1 MGWIGAVETE
11 FECCGMT
18 DLKVRRSAMLNE
30 VSKEHWAV
38 IKSFY
43 TLWDNQAEGQWGYQA
58 LKNELRLLFKEKDR
72 QRTARL
78 LQPHSLGGRTPS
90 QFLAILKAEM
100 AGITMDM
107 LAKEIL
113 ASVLPQNIKAIVTTD
128 TNSPF
133 EMAAAAD
140 SYSSSGQILERTAAQ
155 TVYAATPPTV
165 SPPSYDGVQDAD
177 LAEGEEAEEGPE
189 ASQTYASICAA
200 YRGPQRE
207 RQRPQQDQRQRP
219 QQDQRRR
226 SRNGYSA
233 PTGDL
238 CFYHR
243 TFGDEARNCLSFCSC
258 WGNARAGGPQ

>member
-1 MGWIGAVETE
+1 
-11 FECCGMT
+11 
-18 DLKVRRSAMLNE
+18 MLNE

-38 IKSFY
+38 IKNFY
-43 TLWDNQAEGQWGYQA
+43 TQWDQQAEGQWGYQA
-58 LKNELRLLFKEKDR
+58 LKNELRLLFREKDR

-113 ASVLPQNIKAIVTTD
+113 ASVLPQHIKAIVTTD

-140 SYSSSGQILERTAAQ
+140 SFYSSSGQILERTAAQ

-177 LAEGEEAEEGPE
+177 LAEGWEAEEGPE
-189 ASQTYASICAA
+189 PSPTYASICAA
-200 YRGPQRE
+200 YRGPQRDRQRPQQRNPRPPAQNQQ

-219 QQDQRRR
+219 QQEQRRR

-243 TFGDEARNCLSFCSC
+243 TFGDEARNCRSFCSR

>member
-1 MGWIGAVETE
+1 M
-11 FECCGMT
+11 
-18 DLKVRRSAMLNE
+18 LKE
-30 VSKEHWAV
+30 ISKEQRHMIAL
-38 IKSFY
+38 KDFY
-43 TLWDNQAEGQWGYQA
+43 TQYDYEPEGRWGYQA
-58 LKNELRLLFKEKDR
+58 LINELRTLFREKDR
-72 QRTARL
+72 QRAARV

-90 QFLAILKAEM
+90 QFLAILRAEM

-113 ASVLPQNIKAIVTTD
+113 ANVLPHNIKAIVTTD
-128 TNSPF
+128 TNSAV

-140 SYSSSGQILERTAAQ
+140 SFYSSSGQILERAAAQ
-155 TVYAATPPTV
+155 TVYAATPPTI
-165 SPPSYDGVQDAD
+165 SPPSYDGVQDTD
-177 LAEGEEAEEGPE
+177 LAEGWEAEEGLE
-189 ASQTYASICAA
+189 ASPTYASICAA
-200 YRGPQRE
+200 YRGPQRDRQRPQQRNPRPPAPNQQ

-219 QQDQRRR
+219 QQDQRQR

-243 TFGDEARNCLSFCSC
+243 TFGDEARNCRSWCSR